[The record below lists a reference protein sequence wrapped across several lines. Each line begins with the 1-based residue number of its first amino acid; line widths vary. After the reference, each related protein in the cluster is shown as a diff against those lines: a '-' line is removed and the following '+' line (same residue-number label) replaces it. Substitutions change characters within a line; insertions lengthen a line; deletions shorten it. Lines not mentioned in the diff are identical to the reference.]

1 MDFGGTIMKYAISRK
16 KIVKFV
22 HTKEIC
28 KDNAMYIQFPFW
40 MRMFGQRSHETH
52 QTGNYDRKGK
62 IIRVTNVC
70 VK

>member
-1 MDFGGTIMKYAISRK
+1 
-16 KIVKFV
+16 
-22 HTKEIC
+22 
-28 KDNAMYIQFPFW
+28 MYIQFPLW

-52 QTGNYDRKGK
+52 ETGNYDRKGK